1 MTQSVDTP
9 VLIVGAGPTGL
20 TLAIMLRLYGV
31 AVRIIDRN
39 LQPSSVSK
47 ALGVWSASLEAL
59 DAMGVITPFETD
71 GVRLRSLIVGDGP
84 RQLATL
90 AVGDG
95 IDSPYPYPLLLAQS
109 RTEEILGARLAE
121 LGTTVERGVE
131 LTGFA
136 QDAGGVT
143 AQLKH
148 ADGREEAAP
157 APYLVGCDGARS
169 AVRRGL
175 EIEFEGYTEPQVYLL
190 GDVKIDGGAL
200 DRRSIYVW
208 WGENG
213 TVALF
218 PFEPDIWRVVVAR
231 PDDADQSE
239 PTVAELQGHM
249 DRNGPPG
256 TTLRDPSW
264 LSAFRINERLAK
276 SYGTGRIF
284 IAGDAAHIHSPA
296 GGQGMNTGIQD
307 AFNLGWKLAHVLQGR
322 GDAELLL
329 ASYEP
334 ERRPIA
340 HDVVKGA
347 AQKLHVG
354 YATSRIT
361 RLIRDVAVTVL
372 GNLPAAQKKLQVELS
387 ETTVT
392 YHDGPLV
399 ALGAPPRRPSRTE
412 VGTRA
417 REAHFSDPATGARTA
432 LWPLLGGTCHT
443 LLLFPDAGQAIDTH
457 LLDGLGDAVRVVT
470 IPPASDPQGEVRKAY
485 DIHGSSWVLV
495 RPDQVIAARGR
506 SGDLAPLAKYL
517 DRVVRPRTNQSPH

>member
-1 MTQSVDTP
+1 MAQNLNTP
-9 VLIVGAGPTGL
+9 VLIAGGGPTGL
-20 TLAIMLRLYGV
+20 TLAIMLRMYGIP
-31 AVRIIDRN
+31 VRIIDRN
-39 LQPSSVSK
+39 LTASTVSK

-59 DAMGVITPFETD
+59 DAMGVIQHFEAD
-71 GVRLRSLIVGDGP
+71 GVRLKALIVGDGP
-84 RQLATL
+84 RQLASL
-90 AVGDG
+90 VVGDG
-95 IDSPYPYPLLLAQS
+95 IDSPYPFPLLLAQS

-131 LTGFA
+131 LTGFT
-136 QDAGGVT
+136 QDAGGVI

-148 ADGREEAAP
+148 ADGREETATAQ
-157 APYLVGCDGARS
+157 YLVGCDGARS
-169 AVRRGL
+169 QVRRTL
-175 EIEFEGYTEPQVYLL
+175 DIEFEGYTEPLVYLL

-208 WGENG
+208 WGNGG

-218 PFEPDIWRVVVAR
+218 PFEPDIWRIITAR
-231 PDDADQSE
+231 PDDSDSSE
-239 PTVAELQGHM
+239 PTLAELQDQMERH
-249 DRNGPPG
+249 GPPG
-256 TTLRDPSW
+256 TRLRDPTW

-276 SYGTGRIF
+276 SYRTGRVF

-307 AFNLGWKLAHVLQGR
+307 AFNLGWKLAHALRGY
-322 GDAELLL
+322 GDADLLL

-354 YATSRIT
+354 YATSTIT

-387 ETTVT
+387 ETTIV

-399 ALGAPPRRPSRTE
+399 ALGDPPRRPDRTE

-417 REAHFSDPATGARTA
+417 REAHFSDPHTGRRTA
-432 LWPLLGGTCHT
+432 LWPRLGGTHHT
-443 LLLFPDAGQAIDTH
+443 LLLFPAEGRAIDTG
-457 LLDGLGDAVRVVT
+457 LLAGLEEAVTVVD
-470 IPPASDPQGEVRKAY
+470 IPPACDPQGEVRKAY
-485 DIHGSSWVLV
+485 EIRKPGWVLV
-495 RPDQVIAARGR
+495 RPDQVIAARG
-506 SGDLAPLAKYL
+506 SAEDLAPLAKYL
-517 DRVVRPRTNQSPH
+517 DRVIRPAAT

>member
-1 MTQSVDTP
+1 MTQDADTP

-20 TLAIMLRLYGV
+20 TLAIMLRLYGIPI
-31 AVRIIDRN
+31 RIIDRN
-39 LQPSSVSK
+39 LHPSVVSK

-59 DAMGVITPFETD
+59 DAMGVIAPFEAD
-71 GVRLRSLIVGDGP
+71 GVRLKSLTVGDGA

-109 RTEEILGARLAE
+109 RTEEILGARLTE
-121 LGTTVERGVE
+121 LGATVERGVE
-131 LTGFA
+131 LVGFS
-136 QDAGGVT
+136 QDGGGVT

-148 ADGREEAAP
+148 ADGRVEAMAT
-157 APYLVGCDGARS
+157 PYLVGCDGARS
-169 AVRRGL
+169 AVRQGL
-175 EIEFEGYTEPQVYLL
+175 EIAFEGYTEPQVYLL

-208 WGENG
+208 WGESG

-231 PDDADQSE
+231 PDESDHSE
-239 PTVAELQGHM
+239 PTLAELQGHM

-256 TTLRDPSW
+256 TKLRDPSW

-276 SYGTGRIF
+276 TYRTGRVF

-307 AFNLGWKLAHVLQGR
+307 AFNLGWKLAHALKGL

-329 ASYEP
+329 SSYEP

-340 HDVVKGA
+340 HDVVKNA

-354 YATSRIT
+354 YATSRVT

-372 GNLPAAQKKLQVELS
+372 GNLPAAQKMLQVELS

-399 ALGAPPRRPSRTE
+399 ALGDPPRRPSRTE

-432 LWPLLGGTCHT
+432 LWPLLGGTHHT
-443 LLLFPDAGQAIDTH
+443 LLAFPNAGQSLDTA
-457 LLDGLGDAVRVVT
+457 LLDGLDATVTRIT
-470 IPPASDPQGEVRKAY
+470 IPPDSDPQGAVRKAY
-485 DIHGSSWVLV
+485 GIRTPSWVLV
-495 RPDQVIAARGR
+495 RPDQVIAARGDLH
-506 SGDLAPLAKYL
+506 DLAPLANYL
-517 DRVVRPRTNQSPH
+517 DRVVRPATT